1 VRALTVIIALLAG
14 LLGFTSSAAAAGT
27 YTNGDEW
34 GAWSVPHDVSLN
46 CSGSDKPVKFTIL
59 HGKNFVSNLRKT
71 ATGYTFTIAATDN
84 TDRDDEAVAAT
95 VTCKVA
101 PPPKVKTKK
110 VTIGGTIVPRGQ
122 TQPRVKGQWYSEDHQ
137 LDGTCPAGYR
147 LASYTLTDR
156 YGMVQDIS
164 LSDTTLSLSIVRPT
178 KPRPLSATLTC
189 TR

>member
-14 LLGFTSSAAAAGT
+14 LLGFTSAAAAAST

-46 CSGSDKPVKFTIL
+46 CWGSDKPVKFTIQ
-59 HGKNFVSNLRKT
+59 HGKSFISNLRKT

-84 TDRDDEAVAAT
+84 TDRDDSAVGAY
-95 VTCKVA
+95 VTCQPAKVQ
-101 PPPKVKTKK
+101 TKK

-122 TQPRVKGQWYSEDHQ
+122 TQPRLKGQWYSEDHQ

-156 YGMVQDIS
+156 YGMVQDVW
-164 LSDTTLSLSIVRPT
+164 LSDTTLSLSIVRPI